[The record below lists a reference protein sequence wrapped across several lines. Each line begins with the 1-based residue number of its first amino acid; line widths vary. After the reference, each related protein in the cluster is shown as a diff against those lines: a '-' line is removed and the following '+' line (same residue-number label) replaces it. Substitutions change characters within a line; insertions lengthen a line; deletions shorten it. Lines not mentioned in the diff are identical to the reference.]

1 MYGKLRLSIETKA
14 VVLIKWKSGLI
25 LEVEQMQYDPK
36 QSIKIPIDTLT
47 VGMFVTAI
55 EDSKRVNLANAGRV
69 PTKQAIGQLI
79 KNGVKFAW
87 VDQSLSVK
95 GSVFK
100 PVSIE
105 VVAEEESSN
114 LKPIKRKKMSRFSQ
128 QKKASKIIR
137 DAKGL
142 AQKILN
148 QTFEGKAIHVDE
160 LDGWADD
167 LIESVLIDSDALH
180 CVSALRSKD
189 EYLLEH
195 SVNVATLLV
204 SFGKHLDLPKDTL
217 KQMAIGGIIH
227 DVGKIKVDD
236 KVLHKPARLTP
247 DEFEHMKMHQVY
259 AGEIITTVTGLSD
272 ISRDV
277 CLMHHEKL
285 DGTGYPNGLTAEQI
299 PIHGRMSCIVD
310 IYDALTADRCY
321 KKGMSSAE
329 AFKILLSLTPFHLDR
344 ELVYKFIN
352 CIGVYPVGALVE
364 LSDGRVGI
372 VWTSNTAEP
381 LKPEVKCFYSRKYKR
396 FIDVAFVDT
405 KSSNAKIEKAIA
417 PTSLEVDPKPFF
429 DI

>member
-1 MYGKLRLSIETKA
+1 
-14 VVLIKWKSGLI
+14 
-25 LEVEQMQYDPK
+25 MQYDPK

-69 PTKQAIGQLI
+69 PTQQAIRQLV
-79 KNGVKFAW
+79 KNGVKYAW

-100 PVSIE
+100 PVSVQPE
-105 VVAEEESSN
+105 VEPEGAPPA
-114 LKPIKRKKMSRFSQ
+114 PIKRKKMSRFSQ

-137 DAKGL
+137 EAKGL

-148 QTFEGKAIHVDE
+148 QTFEGKSIHVDE

-204 SFGKHLDLPKDTL
+204 SFGKHLNLPKETL

-247 DEFEHMKMHQVY
+247 EEFEHMKLHQVY
-259 AGEIITTVTGLSD
+259 AGEIISTVTGLSD
-272 ISRDV
+272 IARDV

-285 DGTGYPNGLTAEQI
+285 DGTGYPRGLTAEQM
-299 PIHGRMSCIVD
+299 PTHGRMSCIVD

-344 ELVYKFIN
+344 DLVYKFIN

-372 VWTSNTAEP
+372 VWTSNAAEP
-381 LKPEVKCFYSRKYKR
+381 VKPEVKCFYSRKYKR
-396 FIDVAFVDT
+396 FVDVSYVDVKHSKVT
-405 KSSNAKIEKAIA
+405 IERAIA
-417 PTSLEVDPKPFF
+417 PSGLEVDPTPFF
-429 DI
+429 DV

>member
-1 MYGKLRLSIETKA
+1 
-14 VVLIKWKSGLI
+14 
-25 LEVEQMQYDPK
+25 MQYDPK
-36 QSIKIPIDTLT
+36 QSVKIPIDTLT

-55 EDSKRVNLANAGRV
+55 EDSQRVNLANAGRV
-69 PTKQAIGQLI
+69 PSQAAVAQLK

-100 PVSIE
+100 PVPTAVEPDEPTSGPT
-105 VVAEEESSN
+105 
-114 LKPIKRKKMSRFSQ
+114 PIKRKKMSRFSQ

-137 DAKGL
+137 EAKGL

-148 QTFEGKAIHVDE
+148 QTFEGKSIHVDE

-167 LIESVLIDSDALH
+167 LIEAALIDSDALH

-204 SFGKHLDLPKDTL
+204 SFGKHLDLPKETL

-227 DVGKIKVDD
+227 DVGKIKVNDE
-236 KVLHKPARLTP
+236 VLHKPARLTP
-247 DEFEHMKMHQVY
+247 EEFEHMKLHQVY
-259 AGEIITTVTGLSD
+259 AGEIISTVTGLSD
-272 ISRDV
+272 VSRDV

-285 DGTGYPNGLTAEQI
+285 DGTGYPRGLSGDEL

-329 AFKILLSLTPFHLDR
+329 AFKILLSLTPFHLDK

-396 FIDVAFVDT
+396 FIDVAYLDL
-405 KSSNAKIEKAIA
+405 KSSKVTIEKAIA
-417 PTSLEVDPKPFF
+417 PSSLEVDPKPFF